1 MVAEWEGSQEDVNA
15 LRKDNFNHARTAYE
29 SLKRYGRTLAVTPI
43 DKKEMQRQKRRL
55 KDPYQRAPNK
65 GQYWQQPSYTVRD
78 SVDEMRSWLLTHANE
93 LPSELEDEKGN
104 AKGRSQYEIPE
115 AVVRNAER
123 DKDSTRGNWGYGTEN
138 SRTFSVDNQAFD
150 YEGAVLSKYEA
161 HGMNYVQRLGCNAP
175 LSMIVEELASK
186 YDAETAE
193 WIRSHPTSHPV
204 VMEALAVRGQRY
216 QKHVEAQ
223 TTRLRWRGM
232 EEWDAVGKAD
242 DKLREGVARKPSDSN
257 AKPLPSLES
266 LREQFHVEDGVLM
279 RTKLDRPVTGKQVE
293 INKTKYVT
301 SRIVFALTTG
311 QDPGSLMVIDG
322 DATQYRNAKGTAYA
336 RDDGMFDAM
345 VKFGANVVVTVG
357 EYKSEAQ
364 AQEACRLY
372 LKSLDMGLLG

>member
-1 MVAEWEGSQEDVNA
+1 MD
-15 LRKDNFNHARTAYE
+15 
-29 SLKRYGRTLAVTPI
+29 
-43 DKKEMQRQKRRL
+43 
-55 KDPYQRAPNK
+55 
-65 GQYWQQPSYTVRD
+65 
-78 SVDEMRSWLLTHANE
+78 
-93 LPSELEDEKGN
+93 
-104 AKGRSQYEIPE
+104 
-115 AVVRNAER
+115 
-123 DKDSTRGNWGYGTEN
+123 
-138 SRTFSVDNQAFD
+138 
-150 YEGAVLSKYEA
+150 
-161 HGMNYVQRLGCNAP
+161 
-175 LSMIVEELASK
+175 
-186 YDAETAE
+186 
-193 WIRSHPTSHPV
+193 
-204 VMEALAVRGQRY
+204 VRGKRY
-216 QKHVEAQ
+216 QKHAEAQ
-223 TTRLRWRGM
+223 ATRLRWRGM

-242 DKLREGVARKPSDSN
+242 DKLREGVARKSSDSN
-257 AKPLPSLES
+257 AKPLPCLES

-357 EYKSEAQ
+357 EYKSETQ

>member
-1 MVAEWEGSQEDVNA
+1 MATEWEGNKEDLSA
-15 LRKDNFNHARTAYE
+15 LRRDNFNHARTAYE
-29 SLKRYGRTLAVTPI
+29 SLKRYGRTLAVTPV
-43 DKKEMQRQKRRL
+43 DTKAMQRQKRRL

-65 GQYWQQPSYTVRD
+65 AQYWQKPSYVVRD
-78 SVDEMRSWLLTHANE
+78 SLDEARSWLLTHANE
-93 LPSELEDEKGN
+93 LPTELEDEQGN

-115 AVVRNAER
+115 AAIRSQEK

-150 YEGAVLSKYEA
+150 YDGELLSKYEA

-175 LSMIVEELASK
+175 LSMIVEEMASRH
-186 YDAETAE
+186 DAETAE

-204 VMEALAVRGQRY
+204 VMEALAIRAGRY
-216 QKHVEAQ
+216 QKHAEAQ

-242 DKLREGVARKPSDSN
+242 DKLREGVTRRSSDSN
-257 AKPLPSLES
+257 AKPLPSIES

-279 RTKLDRPVTGKQVE
+279 RTKLDRPVTGRKVRIGSQL
-293 INKTKYVT
+293 YAP

-322 DATQYRNAKGTAYA
+322 DATSYRNASGFVTARIDGYYDAEVKLAGTTT
-336 RDDGMFDAM
+336 
-345 VKFGANVVVTVG
+345 NIG

>member
-1 MVAEWEGSQEDVNA
+1 MGTEWEGSQEDVNA
-15 LRKDNFNHARTAYE
+15 LRKDNFHHARTAYE

-65 GQYWQQPSYTVRD
+65 GQYWQKPSYTVRD

-115 AVVRNAER
+115 AVIRNP
-123 DKDSTRGNWGYGTEN
+123 STDDLSGRRTHSTEN
-138 SRTFSVDNQAFD
+138 NRTFSVDNQAFD
-150 YEGAVLSKYEA
+150 YEGAVLSKYES
-161 HGMNYVQRLGCNAP
+161 HGMNYVQRQGCNAP

-186 YDAETAE
+186 YDADTAE

-216 QKHVEAQ
+216 QKHAEAQ

-242 DKLREGVARKPSDSN
+242 DKLREGVARKSSDSN
-257 AKPLPSLES
+257 AKPLPSLDR
-266 LREQFHVEDGVLM
+266 LRQTYHVEAGELVNTRLGRVAKNRVRIDGEYYL
-279 RTKLDRPVTGKQVE
+279 P
-293 INKTKYVT
+293 

-322 DATQYRNAKGTAYA
+322 DATSYRNASGFVTA
-336 RDDGMFDAM
+336 RIDGYFDAE
-345 VKFGANVVVTVG
+345 VKLAGTTVNIG
-357 EYKSEAQ
+357 EYKSETQ

-372 LKSLDMGLLG
+372 LKSLDMGLL

>member
-1 MVAEWEGSQEDVNA
+1 MGTEWEGSQEDVFA
-15 LRKDNFNHARTAYE
+15 LRKDNFYHARTAYE
-29 SLKRYGRTLAVTPI
+29 SLKRFGRTLAVTPI

-65 GQYWQQPSYTVRD
+65 GQYWQQPSYVVRD

-93 LPSELEDEKGN
+93 LPSELEDENGN

-115 AVVRNAER
+115 AVIRNP
-123 DKDSTRGNWGYGTEN
+123 STDDLSGRRTHSTEN
-138 SRTFSVDNQAFD
+138 NRTFSVDNQAFD
-150 YEGAVLSKYEA
+150 YEGAVLSKYES

-193 WIRSHPTSHPV
+193 WIRSRPTSHPV
-204 VMEALAVRGQRY
+204 VMEALAVRAERY
-216 QKHVEAQ
+216 RKHADAQ

-242 DKLREGVARKPSDSN
+242 EKLREGVARKSSDSN

-279 RTKLDRPVTGKQVE
+279 RTKLDRPVTGRKVRIGSQL
-293 INKTKYVT
+293 YAP

-311 QDPGSLMVIDG
+311 QDPGALMVIDG
-322 DATQYRNAKGTAYA
+322 DATSYRNAKGTVSP
-336 RDDGMFDAM
+336 RTDGMFDAQ
-345 VKFGANVVVTVG
+345 VAFGGHDRVTIG

-372 LKSLDMGLLG
+372 LKSLDMGLLGK

>member
-1 MVAEWEGSQEDVNA
+1 MATEWEGSQEDVNA
-15 LRKDNFNHARTAYE
+15 LRRDNFNHARTAYE

-43 DKKEMQRQKRRL
+43 DKKEMQRQRRRL

-65 GQYWQQPSYTVRD
+65 GQYWQQPSYMVRD

-115 AVVRNAER
+115 AVIR
-123 DKDSTRGNWGYGTEN
+123 DPSTDDLSGRRTHSTEN
-138 SRTFSVDNQAFD
+138 NRTFSVDNQAFD

-175 LSMIVEELASK
+175 LSTIVEELADR
-186 YDAETAE
+186 YDAATAE
-193 WIRSHPTSHPV
+193 WIRSRPTSLPV
-204 VMEALAVRGQRY
+204 LAEAHAVRGKRY

-223 TTRLRWRGM
+223 ATRLRWRGM

-242 DKLREGVARKPSDSN
+242 DKLREGVARKSSDSN

-279 RTKLDRPVTGKQVE
+279 RTRLDRPVTGRKVRIGSQL
-293 INKTKYVT
+293 YAP

-322 DATQYRNAKGTAYA
+322 DATQYRNAKGYVTA
-336 RDDGMFDAM
+336 RDDGYYDSRLLL
-345 VKFGANVVVTVG
+345 GNSIVTIG

-372 LKSLDMGLLG
+372 LKSLDMGLLGK